1 MLAASFKPSRIGTG
15 TSFSAFI
22 PIIFLASF
30 FEWDPLAKNLSG
42 CIPAHLN
49 APTRIIVFPDFTVNI
64 TARHAY
70 FPAKLME
77 QGGRAVRGEDCS
89 CLHGGAL
96 RRLITPLL
104 AGE

>member
-30 FEWDPLAKNLSG
+30 FEWDPLVKNLSG

-49 APTRIIVFPDFTVNI
+49 APTRIIVLPDFTVNI

-70 FPAKLME
+70 FPAKLIE
-77 QGGRAVRGEDCS
+77 QGGRAARGGDS
-89 CLHGGAL
+89 FCLHGVAL
-96 RRLITPLL
+96 PRLLTPSV